1 MTKISNKIKTIEEI
15 AEIANALRKQGK
27 KIVFTNGCFDLL
39 HLGHVKC
46 LQEARKLGDALVVA
60 LNSDASIRGLKGP
73 SRPLVP
79 ENERAEILS
88 ALECI
93 DYVVI
98 FNELRMN
105 RVFEAVKP
113 QIYVKGGDYTIDTLD
128 AGEREMIE
136 KSGAKIHI
144 IKKIGNYSTTNI
156 LNKISGSV

>member
-1 MTKISNKIKTIEEI
+1 MNNKIKTIEEI
-15 AEIANALRKQGK
+15 AEIANELKKAGK

-39 HLGHVKC
+39 HLGHVKY
-46 LQEARKLGDALVVA
+46 LQQSGALGDVLILA
-60 LNSDASIRGLKGP
+60 LNSDASVRQLKGP

-79 ENERAEILS
+79 EAERAEILS
-88 ALECI
+88 ALECV

-98 FNELRMN
+98 FNEKRIN

-128 AGEREMIE
+128 QDERKMIE

-144 IKKIGNYSTTNI
+144 IKKIGNYSTTKFI
-156 LNKISGSV
+156 EKITKGM